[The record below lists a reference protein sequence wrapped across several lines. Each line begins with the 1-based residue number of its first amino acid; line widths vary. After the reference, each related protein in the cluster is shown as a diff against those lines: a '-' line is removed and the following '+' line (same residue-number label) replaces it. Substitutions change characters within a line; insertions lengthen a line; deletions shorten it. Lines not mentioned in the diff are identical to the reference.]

1 MHQIHLTESNRLE
14 SLTQAFKALAF
25 QKGKN
30 PFTKRIVL
38 VPSAAFK
45 SHLKLDLTRDEN
57 IGISFG
63 MHLVSYEEGLVF
75 LSELF
80 LEEKQQKK
88 VPKLL
93 DLTLLLQSMML
104 KLLSCHD
111 DVENAKA
118 KEPLHGYLGKKN
130 TAPLKQG
137 EEKKLYFLAK
147 SLARLFLN
155 YSRFAKPGA
164 LAFSREEGSNFELHL
179 FNQLFTSNSPW
190 TTRIDKLSNPLKSFG
205 CPEEMEIFVFAPFMT
220 LGEVEF
226 LKKISSKVPVEVFTL
241 TPTSVLF
248 DDVISDHEEA
258 RLKKKQSNRENF
270 SSLKKNALLANYSLL
285 FRETQ
290 KNILDSA
297 DTSLGLYLVEAA
309 AAEEKA
315 WNDLIQPEHLLIGR
329 SEKLT
334 LLKGL
339 QTDLIL
345 MRLPEDPLPIEEKS
359 CSIQIHEAP
368 SMLREIE
375 ILYQELL
382 RMMDQKKQTG
392 DLLEPCDIQVF
403 AKDIKRYEP
412 FIKAIFGSKSSIL
425 KFQLIGE
432 RASPQPLVS
441 AFIQLMELAFGKFES
456 IAIVSL
462 LENSSF
468 RKKWGLTK
476 SDLQTIRGL
485 MEEGSFQWGLNLKH
499 KSQYFESKGFL
510 KCNYDNS
517 AGTKEDFERDILQR
531 LVGVE
536 SDEGGRKIEIKD
548 AEVVASWLSIL
559 NCLQE
564 ELAFFSSDLRKTIGE
579 WSLQL
584 ETLLEKHFSP
594 NGDSEEEAAFFFI
607 QSKIREIGTLGRE
620 TDSTPCLFST
630 IYLYLKDALDG
641 SAANDREED
650 LNSVRFSSLLPHH
663 AMPGKVIAMIGLEEK
678 VFPGRDPQ
686 DSLDLLKNA
695 KGSFFIPKVSDI
707 DRFLFMEALLSV
719 RDTLYLSYPGRDK
732 SGEECAPSS
741 AILDLTHYLDCA
753 FTLNGSKPSSLIV
766 FKHPERRYDPYYFN
780 ETSPV
785 KSISPAHFKEYAA
798 SLQEKKIRSVSPKE
812 KNTPNTVKE
821 SVSLKE
827 LSSFLRNPL
836 AAYLKAKG
844 LNIPRHSEK
853 LAGHP
858 LDIPKKLKRVVRK
871 KTLIDDDPALAALES
886 YSWQTPPLFQEHYR
900 TKLNSEK
907 ESALE
912 ELGKIG
918 VQPKDIRTVNLLPYK
933 DVEPIHEDNILHMP
947 GFMIR
952 DYTLIHGSIEQL
964 TPIGIVRIHQNFES
978 EALSSLPALAASQI
992 AFSKETRAPNRLF
1005 VLGKKK
1011 GVVTLEDPEDYLARL
1026 IDIYTEGTE
1035 KPLLLFPSF
1044 LKPLAEKNAEELQ
1057 KAIEKAFDPFQ
1068 ENEVSE
1074 LLEWVYGSKEAID
1087 AKGLIDE
1094 LSEKARLIYA
1104 PLLQVESLKKEGSN

>member
-1 MHQIHLTESNRLE
+1 MHQIHLTESNKLE

-25 QKGKN
+25 QKGKS

-45 SHLKLDLTRDEN
+45 SYLKMDLTCDEN

-63 MHLVSYEEGLVF
+63 MSLTSYEEGLIF

-80 LEEKQQKK
+80 LEEKQPKK

-93 DLTLLLQSMML
+93 DLTLLLQGMML
-104 KLLSCHD
+104 HLLGNND
-111 DVENAKA
+111 ALENVQLL
-118 KEPLHGYLGKKN
+118 EPLQGYLGRKN
-130 TAPLKQG
+130 TAPLRPG

-164 LAFSREEGSNFELHL
+164 LVFSKEEGYNFEIHL
-179 FNQLFTSNSPW
+179 FNQLFNANSPW
-190 TTRIDKLSNPLKSFG
+190 TTRIDKLSSPLKRQGF
-205 CPEEMEIFVFAPFMT
+205 PEEMEIFVFAPFMT
-220 LGEVEF
+220 MGEVEF
-226 LKKISSKVPVEVFTL
+226 LKKISSIIPVEVFTL

-248 DDVISDHEEA
+248 DDVISDHEET
-258 RLKKKQSNRENF
+258 RLKKKQSGREE
-270 SSLKKNALLANYSLL
+270 LPPQKKNALLANYSLL

-290 KNILDSA
+290 KNILDST
-297 DTSLGLYLVEAA
+297 DTSLGLYLVESAA
-309 AAEEKA
+309 TQEKA
-315 WNDLIQPEHLLIGR
+315 WNDLIQPEHLIIGR
-329 SEKLT
+329 QERMT

-345 MRLPEDPLPIEEKS
+345 MRLPEDPLPIEEEC

-382 RMMDQKKQTG
+382 RMMDQKKLAG
-392 DLLEPCDIQVF
+392 DLLEPYDIQVF

-412 FIKAIFGSKSSIL
+412 YIKAIFGSKNSAL

-432 RASPQPLVS
+432 KASPQPLVS

-476 SDLQTIRGL
+476 GDLQTIRGL
-485 MEEGSFQWGLNLKH
+485 IEESSFQWGLNQKY

-531 LVGVE
+531 LVGGE
-536 SDEGGRKIEIKD
+536 SEEGGRKIEIKD
-548 AEVVASWLSIL
+548 AEVVAAWLSIL
-559 NCLQE
+559 NCLQKD
-564 ELAFFSSDLRKTIGE
+564 LTLFSSDSRKTIGE
-579 WSLQL
+579 WSSSL
-584 ETLLEKHFSP
+584 EILLEKHFSP
-594 NGDSEEEAAFFFI
+594 HGVAEEEAAFFLI
-607 QSKIREIGTLGRE
+607 QSKIREMGTLSRE
-620 TDSTPCLFST
+620 TDSAPCLFST
-630 IYLYLKDALDG
+630 IYLYMKDALDG
-641 SAANDREED
+641 SAANEREED

-686 DSLDLLKNA
+686 DSLDLLKKT

-719 RDTLYLSYPGRDK
+719 RGTLYLSYPGRDN

-741 AILDLTHYLDCA
+741 VILDLTQYLDSA
-753 FTLNGSKPSSLIV
+753 FTLNGSKPSALV
-766 FKHPERRYDPYYFN
+766 TFKHPGRRFDSFYFN
-780 ETSPV
+780 ETNPV
-785 KSISPAHFKEYAA
+785 KSISPMHFKEYAA
-798 SLQEKKIRSVSPKE
+798 SLQEKSSRSAAPKE
-812 KNTPNTVKE
+812 KIVPNIVKE

-836 AAYLKAKG
+836 ASYLKAKG

-853 LAGHP
+853 LTGHP
-858 LDIPKKLKRVVRK
+858 LDIPKKLKRLARK
-871 KTLIDDDPALAALES
+871 SAILENDPTLAALES
-886 YSWQTPPLFQEHYR
+886 YPWQTPPLFQEHYR
-900 TKLNSEK
+900 TKLKNEK

-918 VQPKDIRTVNLLPYK
+918 LKPKDLCTVNLLPYN
-933 DVEPIHEDNILHMP
+933 DVEPIHEDGSLHLP
-947 GFMIR
+947 GFMIQ
-952 DYTLIHGSIEQL
+952 DNMLIHGSIEQI
-964 TPIGIVRIHQNFES
+964 TPIGIVRIHKNFES

-992 AFSKETRAPNRLF
+992 AFPKETRIPNRLF
-1005 VLGKKK
+1005 VLGTKK
-1011 GVVTLEDPEDYLARL
+1011 GSS
-1026 IDIYTEGTE
+1026 
-1035 KPLLLFPSF
+1035 LLKI
-1044 LKPLAEKNAEELQ
+1044 LKTTWSA
-1057 KAIEKAFDPFQ
+1057 
-1068 ENEVSE
+1068 
-1074 LLEWVYGSKEAID
+1074 
-1087 AKGLIDE
+1087 
-1094 LSEKARLIYA
+1094 
-1104 PLLQVESLKKEGSN
+1104 